1 MQLPTMLSSS
11 KLLMEEMYMLTFTVT
26 GPPME
31 RSENTLSSIINRTK
45 RNLRCD
51 TFFRNTFNKKKTAK
65 KFSKLFVYGS
75 R

>member
-26 GPPME
+26 GPPVE
-31 RSENTLSSIINRTK
+31 RSENTLSSIFNRTK
-45 RNLRCD
+45 RNLLRD
-51 TFFRNTFNKKKTAK
+51 TLFRNTFNKKKRLK